1 MITRVAEFIENWAE
15 TGASERANFQPF
27 CRDLCDLLEVPHP
40 DGQKPDEPVISKFHT
55 IECRDAVLAYDA
67 AEPVIVAAASSRS
80 PHMDKKRQDAAA
92 TPLSLRFAIADH
104 PWVENADDAAVRIAM
119 TVAQAGQHQGE
130 TGHRDR

>member
-1 MITRVAEFIENWAE
+1 MITSVAEFIENWAE

-27 CRDLCDLLEVPHP
+27 CRD
-40 DGQKPDEPVISKFHT
+40 
-55 IECRDAVLAYDA
+55 AVLAYDA
-67 AEPVIVAAASSRS
+67 AELVIVAAASSRS